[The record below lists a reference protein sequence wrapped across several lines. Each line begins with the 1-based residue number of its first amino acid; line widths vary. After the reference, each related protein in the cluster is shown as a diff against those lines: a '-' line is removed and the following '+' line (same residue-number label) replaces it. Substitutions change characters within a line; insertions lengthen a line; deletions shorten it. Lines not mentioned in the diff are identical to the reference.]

1 MTLSLE
7 DVTCSLYIS
16 IYTHIQ
22 SCTYILFVGLYILS
36 LSFCYYYCITKT
48 IYIYIRIHIQYPF
61 ASHSRQISPP
71 GGTQLLL
78 PSFVEAI
85 SKDRQKNVFVG
96 QFVVRKLKHPQMGAK
111 WVHQNRAGWWQL
123 KYFLEFSSLFGE
135 DEPILTHIVLGWVG
149 STTNKLAGLFFP
161 EKNIGAKLRHAKATR
176 ASEAQAQNRK
186 KSCCGNGLA

>member
-36 LSFCYYYCITKT
+36 LSFCYKKTKT
-48 IYIYIRIHIQYPF
+48 IYIYIHIQYPF

-111 WVHQNRAGWWQL
+111 LVHQTQAWVVATQIFFWNFHP
-123 KYFLEFSSLFGE
+123 Y
-135 DEPILTHIVLGWVG
+135 LG
-149 STTNKLAGLFFP
+149 NMNPF
-161 EKNIGAKLRHAKATR
+161 
-176 ASEAQAQNRK
+176 
-186 KSCCGNGLA
+186 

>member
-123 KYFLEFSSLFGE
+123 KYFFGIFI
-135 DEPILTHIVLGWVG
+135 PIWGRWTHFDSYCFRMGWFNHQQTSRFV
-149 STTNKLAGLFFP
+149 FF
-161 EKNIGAKLRHAKATR
+161 
-176 ASEAQAQNRK
+176 RK
-186 KSCCGNGLA
+186 KTLELS